1 MDIHIKDIMYGAN
14 GLSNVDSANALK
26 ELGASVPDSSFCRM
40 AISAIANPDI
50 RFIMYIVRNKHVVT
64 VIPGPA
70 ASSGRTNI
78 LAPTV
83 FPVIKQAVHTTGI
96 RESSRNDDD
105 CSSSDNS
112 FMVAI
117 ETADTLL

>member
-1 MDIHIKDIMYGAN
+1 MDMHIKDIMYGAN

-26 ELGASVPDSSFCRM
+26 ELGASVPDSSFCCM
-40 AISAIANPDI
+40 AISAIANPEI
-50 RFIMYIVRNKHVVT
+50 RFIMYMVRNKQVVI

-70 ASSGRTNI
+70 ASSGRTSI

-83 FPVIKQAVHTTGI
+83 FPVIKQAVQTTGT
-96 RESSRNDDD
+96 RKSSRNDDD
-105 CSSSDNS
+105 CSSADNS
-112 FMVAI
+112 FIVAI